1 MNRVAFLTNI
11 VLKVSFTKQYL
22 PKIHNRQLI
31 SGQIKLK
38 VLSYNVWGL
47 PCGLGGCKFKD
58 ERLQDLAYHIRSRSP
73 KFDVFLIQE
82 LWMRK
87 DHQILKDAANSA
99 NLYMTEFNIGQR

>member
-1 MNRVAFLTNI
+1 
-11 VLKVSFTKQYL
+11 
-22 PKIHNRQLI
+22 LI

-47 PCGLGGCKFKD
+47 QNGIVGKIGGCKYKD

-87 DHQILKDAANSA
+87 DHQILKNAVNKA
-99 NLYMTEFNIGQR
+99 NLYMTKINIGQRWNLCAQVLSWLELQLQATVGI

>member
-1 MNRVAFLTNI
+1 
-11 VLKVSFTKQYL
+11 
-22 PKIHNRQLI
+22 LI

-38 VLSYNVWGL
+38 VLSYNIWGL
-47 PCGLGGCKFKD
+47 PSGIVGCLGGCKFKD